1 MKRTRVKKI
10 LLLLIGDVT
19 LLYVALVFGIS
30 LQASTGRMES
40 LTVTGRLFPFSL
52 IFGVWLLA
60 FGAFGFYELRL
71 MRNGKLFLY
80 RLIRVMASNIVLAIV
95 IFYLFPF
102 APEPRRN
109 LFIIAFLATA
119 FIFAWRYL
127 FNALII
133 RTSALRVLLLGTNTE
148 MIQLADFLSAHPQL
162 GYKPVGFLAT
172 DDGGTPL
179 PFPLP
184 LTRYSLL
191 GEKLHRIIAETRAE
205 SVIISREAKQDRA
218 AVRILFDLI
227 PLGVTVTEF
236 PAFHEMLTGKIPL
249 PLIEEAWFLENL
261 IGQRKRL
268 YEFFK
273 RVMDIALAIIF
284 GIPTLLMAPF
294 IALAVR
300 LDSPGTIFFRQERV
314 GRHGRKFTLIKYRSM
329 MANAEQV
336 SGMKA
341 STNGIHTD
349 PRTTRVGAFLR
360 KTYLDELPQ
369 IFNILKGEMSFVGPR
384 PERPRYVR
392 HLRQRIP
399 FYEMRTLVAPGLTG
413 WAQVNMEDDAS
424 VEDAPEKM
432 QYDLYYIKNRS
443 AVLDLL
449 IVLRTIAALVR
460 RQGR

>member
-1 MKRTRVKKI
+1 MRRTRFKKI
-10 LLLLIGDVT
+10 LVLLIGDIA
-19 LLYVALVFGIS
+19 LFYVALAIGS
-30 LQASTGRMES
+30 ALQARMNGTEP
-40 LTVTGRLFPFSL
+40 LALAERIPPFSL
-52 IFGVWLLA
+52 VFGVWLLA

-102 APEPRRN
+102 ATEPRRT
-109 LFIIAFLATA
+109 LFIIAFLATI
-119 FIFAWRYL
+119 FIFGWRYL

-133 RTSALRVLLLGTNTE
+133 RTSVLRVLLLGTNAE
-148 MIQLADFLSAHPQL
+148 MIELADFLCAHPQL

-172 DDGGTPL
+172 DDTGMPL

-184 LTRYSLL
+184 LNRYSLL
-191 GEKLHRIIAETRAE
+191 GEKLHRIIAQTRAE
-205 SVIISREAKQDRA
+205 NVVISREAKADKA

-236 PAFHEMLTGKIPL
+236 PTFHEMLTGKVPL
-249 PLIEEAWFLENL
+249 SLIEEAWFLENL
-261 IGQRKRL
+261 IGRRKRL

-273 RVMDIALAIIF
+273 RVMDIALAVVF
-284 GIPTLLMAPF
+284 GIPALIIAPF
-294 IALAVR
+294 VALAIR
-300 LDSPGTIFFRQERV
+300 LDSRGTILFRQERV
-314 GRHGRKFTLIKYRSM
+314 GRHRRKFTLIKYRSM
-329 MANAEQV
+329 VADAERM
-336 SGMKA
+336 SGMKIHD
-341 STNGIHTD
+341 NGAPTD
-349 PRTTRVGAFLR
+349 PRTTRVGMFLR

-392 HLRQRIP
+392 QLRQKIP
-399 FYEMRTLVAPGLTG
+399 FYEMRTLVTPGLTG

>member
-1 MKRTRVKKI
+1 MRRTRFKKI
-10 LLLLIGDVT
+10 LLLLIGDIT
-19 LLYVALVFGIS
+19 LLYTALAIGIS
-30 LQASTGRMES
+30 LQTRTNSMKSLAFTGRT
-40 LTVTGRLFPFSL
+40 LPFSL
-52 IFGVWLLA
+52 IFSVWLLT

-80 RLIRVMASNIVLAIV
+80 RLIRVMVSNIVLAIV
-95 IFYLFPF
+95 IFYLFPL
-102 APEPRRN
+102 APEPRRT
-109 LFIIAFLATA
+109 LFIIAFLATV

-133 RTSALRVLLLGTNTE
+133 RTSVLRVLLLGTNTE

-162 GYKPVGFLAT
+162 GYKPVGFLAA
-172 DDGGTPL
+172 DDAGAPL

-184 LTRYSLL
+184 LTRYALPR
-191 GEKLHRIIAETRAE
+191 EKLHRIIAETRAE

-236 PAFHEMLTGKIPL
+236 PAFHEMLTGKVPL
-249 PLIEEAWFLENL
+249 SLIEEAWFLENL
-261 IGQRKRL
+261 IGRRKRL

-273 RVMDIALAIIF
+273 RVMDIALAILF
-284 GIPTLLMAPF
+284 GIPALIIAPF
-294 IALAVR
+294 IALAIR
-300 LDSPGTIFFRQERV
+300 LDSQGNVFFRQERV

-329 MANAEQV
+329 VANADRM
-336 SGMKA
+336 SGMKIHD
-341 STNGIHTD
+341 NGAPVD

-360 KTYLDELPQ
+360 KTYMDELPQ

-384 PERPRYVR
+384 PERPHYVR
-392 HLRQRIP
+392 QLRQRIP

-443 AVLDLL
+443 AVLDVLV
-449 IVLRTIAALVR
+449 VLRTIAALVR